1 VSIPVCEPTRALAVL
16 LGKAHLVCTMPGRAK
31 LPSTLKRSPPKA
43 QRTYEET
50 LEHAEQQYGDDAR
63 AHRTAFAVLKRGFEK
78 VRDRWLPKKS
88 PGPSDPRSA
97 QRSTAAKREG
107 KGETY
112 GGVDAFGNSKQELM
126 ERARSL
132 GISGRSRMSKG
143 QLARAIAKK
152 Q

>member
-1 VSIPVCEPTRALAVL
+1 
-16 LGKAHLVCTMPGRAK
+16 MPGRAK

-63 AHRTAFAVLKRGFEK
+63 AHRTAFAALKRGFEK
-78 VRDRWLPKKS
+78 VRDRWLPKKKR
-88 PGPSDPRSA
+88 GPSDPRSA
-97 QRSTAAKREG
+97 QSSTAAKRQG

-143 QLARAIAKK
+143 QLAKAIAKK